1 VGELRVLV
9 AYEESHRSCGET
21 VAMAIRRLRPGVE
34 LSVVRVRE
42 LGSEADR
49 VDPHLVICSC
59 PNTVDPGG
67 RAAWARLSDD
77 PAGPSEFCVGGRRR
91 GSENPGLEDLLAVVD
106 EAEELVR
113 SGSVL
118 GGC

>member
-1 VGELRVLV
+1 VGELRVLI
-9 AYEESHRSCGET
+9 AYEDSHRAYGET
-21 VAMAIRRLRPGVE
+21 MATAIRELRPSAEV
-34 LSVVRVRE
+34 LVVRARE
-42 LGSEADR
+42 LGGGVDR
-49 VDPHLVICSC
+49 FDPHLVICNR

-77 PAGPSEFCVGGRRR
+77 PDEPSEFCLGGRRR
-91 GSENPGLEDLLAVVD
+91 GSENPGLEDVLAVVD

-113 SGSVL
+113 RGSGL